1 MYILGICFFIYSL
14 TLLVVFNEKL
24 SKDYL
29 KLPYML
35 SGLFLSFFIAQNVE
49 NLSRDYINYVIW
61 FRGIQSY
68 SLSEIIFTGGVDS
81 GKDIGFQFL
90 VGIIQKF
97 LSPEY
102 YVIYFVFSWFI
113 FYFKYKVSTF
123 LNFNLSIV
131 LAVWLLFCQT
141 FILFEITQIRA
152 GLAIALAS
160 YAIVRGIFFYKNN
173 LWTALIFLLAIS
185 VHISVLFLVILY
197 YLYTLRKFSI
207 SKFLVIALIFSS
219 FILKFLFSNTIISTF
234 ITYFSNNLRFE
245 DYLDS
250 NENLSLISVFLISKI
265 LMIFFLTFF
274 WENLNDF
281 KKFVVLLSSIGCALQ
296 ITLSFNATFGLRFSE
311 LFILFSMLTFVFPL
325 EIKSIN
331 NLTKSFYLF
340 IILSFSFI
348 FFYSTTKIVIG

>member
-29 KLPYML
+29 KLPYAL
-35 SGLFLSFFIAQNVE
+35 SGLFFSCFIALNVE
-49 NLSRDYINYVIW
+49 NLSRDYINYISW
-61 FRGIQSY
+61 FRGLYTY
-68 SLSEIIFTGGVDS
+68 SLTEIILLGGMDS

-90 VGIIQKF
+90 VALIQKII
-97 LSPEY
+97 SPEY

-113 FYFKYKVSTF
+113 FYFKYKVCTF
-123 LNFNLSIV
+123 LNFNLSII
-131 LAVWLLFCQT
+131 LAVWLFFSQT

-152 GLAIALAS
+152 GLAIALTT
-160 YAIVRGIFFYKNN
+160 YAIVRGIYFQKNN
-173 LWTALIFLLAIS
+173 LWTALTFLLAIS
-185 VHISVLFLVILY
+185 IHISVLFLVILY
-197 YLYTLRKFSI
+197 YLYVLRKFNV
-207 SKFLVIALIFSS
+207 SKFLVIGLIFSS
-219 FILKFLFSNTIISTF
+219 FILKFLFSNTIVSTF

-250 NENLSLISVFLISKI
+250 NENLSLLSVFLISKI
-265 LMIFFLTFF
+265 LIIFLLSFF

-281 KKFVVLLSSIGCALQ
+281 KKFIVLLSSIGCALQ
-296 ITLSFNATFGLRFSE
+296 ITLSFNATLGLRFSE

-331 NLTKSFYLF
+331 SITKSFYLF